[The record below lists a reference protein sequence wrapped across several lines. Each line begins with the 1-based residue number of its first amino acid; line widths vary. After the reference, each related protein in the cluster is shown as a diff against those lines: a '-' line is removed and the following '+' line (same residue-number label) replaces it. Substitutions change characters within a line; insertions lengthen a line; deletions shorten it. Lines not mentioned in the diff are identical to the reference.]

1 MTSRAKISY
10 QVFELPFMKM
20 AEDSNGDDFDDEDI
34 EEFEKKLPRE
44 AVFLGK
50 IDDEVANFTSW
61 KVDDHYYIIPWE
73 GSDYDWALFRIS
85 WDDNWGRWGWS
96 GDARIKGVGD
106 RKEAAQLMLRGL
118 FKRWKYD
125 LRKREY
131 AAYRELAEGV

>member
-1 MTSRAKISY
+1 MSFKPKISY

-20 AEDSNGDDFDDEDI
+20 AETSEVSDFDDEDI

-50 IDDEVANFTSW
+50 IDDEVTNFTSW
-61 KVDDHYYIIPWE
+61 KVDDHYYVIPWE

-85 WDDNWGRWGWS
+85 WDDNWERWGWS

-106 RKEAAQLMLRGL
+106 RKKAAQQMLRGL

-125 LRKREY
+125 LRKREH
-131 AAYRELAEGV
+131 AAYRELVDGI